1 MINEQTRETDFHI
14 RQFEKT
20 AIMTIAVGIIA
31 AAVYFF
37 LISEYD
43 LDQQY
48 IRAGN
53 CYVALYTV
61 ACINDH
67 NDIERCPTADR
78 LCEHAERSSEQRRFT
93 PASCCRCILQ
103 YLNSI
108 SGFYLADKQQ

>member
-1 MINEQTRETDFHI
+1 MNKQ
-14 RQFEKT
+14 EKQIFTSDNLKET

-37 LISEYD
+37 LI
-43 LDQQY
+43 
-48 IRAGN
+48 RTGN

-78 LCEHAERSSEQRRFT
+78 LCDMRKGIRSKDGLHQH
-93 PASCCRCILQ
+93 PAAGVSC
-103 YLNSI
+103 SI
-108 SGFYLADKQQ
+108 

>member
-14 RQFEKT
+14 RQFERNSHHDDSSGDYRRGR
-20 AIMTIAVGIIA
+20 I
-31 AAVYFF
+31 F
-37 LISEYD
+37 LFDSEYD

-78 LCEHAERSSEQRRFT
+78 LCDMRKGVRSKDGLHQH
-93 PASCCRCILQ
+93 PAAVVSC
-103 YLNSI
+103 SI
-108 SGFYLADKQQ
+108 

>member
-1 MINEQTRETDFHI
+1 MNKQ
-14 RQFEKT
+14 EKQIFTSDNLKET

-31 AAVYFF
+31 AVRIF
-37 LISEYD
+37 LFDSEYD

-78 LCEHAERSSEQRRFT
+78 LCDMRKGVRSKDGLHKY
-93 PASCCRCILQ
+93 PAAGVSC
-103 YLNSI
+103 SI
-108 SGFYLADKQQ
+108 

>member
-1 MINEQTRETDFHI
+1 MNKQ
-14 RQFEKT
+14 EKQIFTSDNLKET

-37 LISEYD
+37 LYSEYD

-53 CYVALYTV
+53 CYVTLYTV
-61 ACINDH
+61 ACVNDH

-78 LCEHAERSSEQRRFT
+78 LCDMRKRIRSKDCLHKY
-93 PASCCRCILQ
+93 PAAGVSC
-103 YLNSI
+103 SI
-108 SGFYLADKQQ
+108 

>member
-14 RQFEKT
+14 RQFERNSHHDDSSGDYRRGR
-20 AIMTIAVGIIA
+20 I
-31 AAVYFF
+31 F
-37 LISEYD
+37 LFDSEYD

-67 NDIERCPTADR
+67 NDIKRCPTADR
-78 LCEHAERSSEQRRFT
+78 LCDMQIGRAHV
-93 PASCCRCILQ
+93 
-103 YLNSI
+103 
-108 SGFYLADKQQ
+108 

>member
-1 MINEQTRETDFHI
+1 MNKQ
-14 RQFEKT
+14 EKQIFTSDNLKET

-37 LISEYD
+37 LIPSMTSIK
-43 LDQQY
+43 QY

-78 LCEHAERSSEQRRFT
+78 LCDMRKGVRSKDGLHKY
-93 PASCCRCILQ
+93 PAAGVSC
-103 YLNSI
+103 SI
-108 SGFYLADKQQ
+108 

>member
-1 MINEQTRETDFHI
+1 MNKQ
-14 RQFEKT
+14 EKQIFTSDKLKET

-37 LISEYD
+37 FDSEYD

-61 ACINDH
+61 ACVNDH

-78 LCEHAERSSEQRRFT
+78 LCDMRKGVRSKDGLHQH
-93 PASCCRCILQ
+93 PAAVVSC
-103 YLNSI
+103 SI
-108 SGFYLADKQQ
+108 

>member
-1 MINEQTRETDFHI
+1 MNKQ
-14 RQFEKT
+14 EKQIFTSDNLKET

-37 LISEYD
+37 YD

-67 NDIERCPTADR
+67 NDIKRCPTADR
-78 LCEHAERSSEQRRFT
+78 LCDMRKGIRSKDGLHQH
-93 PASCCRCILQ
+93 PAAGVPC
-103 YLNSI
+103 SI
-108 SGFYLADKQQ
+108 